1 MDNIIRYITEN
12 TTALET
18 ESCAQGTVVRH
29 HRSEV
34 GNSGESVQP
43 VSGHV
48 AAAVHTFAD

>member
-18 ESCAQGTVVRH
+18 ESCTQERSSAITAVRLPIRASQGT
-29 HRSEV
+29 
-34 GNSGESVQP
+34 

-48 AAAVHTFAD
+48 AAVVHTFAD